1 MAPDKKKLFEQ
12 LDALKV
18 FPNNK
23 LVRQLRKQIQDK
35 LSNLEVSKVKTP
47 ISVDSNLARSK
58 GLKQYHHYMR
68 LIRNNFPD
76 LKYSEIRK
84 QFSLRKQGKESKIP
98 EAVWQN
104 PSP

>member
-1 MAPDKKKLFEQ
+1 MTLDKMKLLEQ

-35 LSNLEVSKVKTP
+35 LSNLEVSKTKTP
-47 ISVDSNLARSK
+47 IYVNSNLARSK
-58 GLKQYHHYMR
+58 SLKQYHRYMR
-68 LIRNNFPD
+68 LIRDNYTN
-76 LKYSEIRK
+76 LKYSDIRK
-84 QFSLRKQGKESKIP
+84 QFALRRQGKQTDIP
-98 EAVWQN
+98 DAVWQN